1 MAELDKEQV
10 FHFFQSNPERPWHVQ
25 DVQKRLD
32 VDDRNALRKL
42 LSELADEGRLIRT
55 RRRTFGLPQ
64 EMNLFLG
71 KLQVTSGGYGFV
83 IPDSG
88 GGKDLFIPAD
98 RLSGAWDG
106 DRVLARPNPMAK
118 DGDRQSGEIVRILE
132 RGYDKVV
139 GTLEYAR
146 GYAILRPDSPRLR
159 ERILLTPESVGKLE
173 GGSRIVARM
182 VWPETSGEK
191 EPFGEVEEFLGSGDD
206 PEVETKAVIVK
217 YGLKAEFDPDTTAEA
232 RAVPPTV
239 GGDMMEGRT
248 DYRHVNTFTIDG
260 QDAKDFDDALSL
272 ERLNGGGKDG
282 LLRVGVH
289 IADVSYYV
297 AESTS
302 LDAEARERATS
313 VYLPG
318 STLPMLPE
326 SLSNGICSLV
336 EAEPR
341 LALSVFVDV
350 TRGGEVKG
358 VRFRETVIQSDA
370 RLTYEQVQE
379 YSDGGRLPHG
389 KRKLERDIKVL
400 INLSQ
405 ELRKE
410 RIGAGALDFDF
421 TEAKV
426 DVDEHGALH
435 LTPVRSNTARQLI
448 EEMMLLA
455 NRLVA
460 EELDRKDVPALYR
473 VHEDP
478 SEEKVEAL
486 QKALGRLGYTLDL
499 QHAKPQ
505 DLQRIL
511 REAAGKPEAQIVN
524 TLLLRSLKQAR
535 YSSENLGHF
544 GLAFENYLH
553 FTSPIRRYPDLVVH
567 RVMRVLLQH
576 RLSPTLRERLKTDFP
591 KLAEQSSERER
602 RAESAERDLTRYYH
616 ARWAKEHVGE
626 SFQGVV
632 SGVTNFGVFV
642 ALPNAVEGLMHVSH
656 LDDDYYIYL
665 EDSLM
670 LMGKHTRKRF
680 RLGDRIEVK
689 VLQANPTQRQIDLI
703 PASMEM
709 PEVEV
714 EEKPQRQ
721 KPPKNLKA
729 PAAYV
734 AEQGAEK
741 GAGKRAGRGGGRA
754 AAKGAGGNGRAGT
767 AAGGKAAG
775 GKAAGGKAAGGKATG
790 EKAAGEK
797 AAGEKAAGGR
807 PSGGRSGT
815 RRASKEAASKGAV
828 SKGAVSKGAVSKEAA
843 PKEAA
848 SEKGAAKGGRAK
860 RGTGT
865 QGAGKQGA
873 GGRAAKAPDAKAPAV
888 KGGASGGEASQG
900 KEASAQAGQT
910 KSRRSRRSR
919 SGRGASKQ
927 AGDQQAKGGDQQA
940 PANDAGRGGPG
951 RGGAGESGT
960 GEAPDRRGGGR
971 STSDRRARP
980 ERPQQGGSDAGGGKG
995 GRRAK
1000 RRLVFG
1006 RTDKE

>member
-1 MAELDKEQV
+1 MADLDKEQV

-88 GGKDLFIPAD
+88 QGKDLFIPAD
-98 RLSGAWDG
+98 KLSGAWDG
-106 DRVLARPNPMAK
+106 DRVVARPNPMVG
-118 DGDRQSGEIVRILE
+118 DGERQSGEIVRILE

-173 GGSRIVARM
+173 GGSRLVVRM
-182 VWPETSGEK
+182 VWPEASGEK
-191 EPFGEVEEFLGSGDD
+191 DPFGEVEEFLGRGDD
-206 PEVETKAVIVK
+206 PEVETRAVIVK
-217 YGLKAEFDPDTTAEA
+217 YGLKEDFDGDTTAEA
-232 RAVPPTV
+232 GAVPPTV

-248 DYRHVNTFTIDG
+248 DYRHVPTFTIDG
-260 QDAKDFDDALSL
+260 EDAKDFDDALSL
-272 ERLNGGGKDG
+272 ERLEGSGKDG

-297 AESTS
+297 AEGTS

-318 STLPMLPE
+318 QTLPMLPE
-326 SLSNGICSLV
+326 TLSNGICSLV
-336 EAEPR
+336 EGEPR
-341 LALSVFVDV
+341 LALSVFVDI
-350 TRGGEVKG
+350 TRAGEVKG
-358 VRFRETVIQSDA
+358 VRFRETVIQSDG
-370 RLTYEQVQE
+370 RLTYEQVQAF
-379 YSDGGRLPHG
+379 SDGGRLPHG

-405 ELRKE
+405 ELRTE

-421 TEAKV
+421 TEARV
-426 DVDEHGALH
+426 DVDEQGALH
-435 LTPVRSNTARQLI
+435 LTPVRSNASRQLI

-478 SEEKVEAL
+478 SEEKVQAL
-486 QKALGRLGYTLDL
+486 QKALARLGYTLDL

-511 REAAGKPEAQIVN
+511 RQAAGKPEAQIVN

-567 RVMRVLLQH
+567 RVMRALLQH
-576 RLSPTLRERLKTDFP
+576 RLSPTLKERLKTDFP

-616 ARWAKEHVGE
+616 ARWAKDHVGE
-626 SFQGVV
+626 SFNGVV

-642 ALPNAVEGLMHVSH
+642 ALPNAVEGLVHVSH

-680 RLGDRIEVK
+680 RLGDRVEVK

-703 PASMEM
+703 PAGMEM
-709 PEVEV
+709 PEVEP

-721 KPPKNLKA
+721 KPPRKLKTPAVHAGEAGAKRPASGNGAAGGASVAGGGGRRKRGA
-729 PAAYV
+729 PKGGAKGEAKPSG
-734 AEQGAEK
+734 QGAAKASTKGASEPSGKGAAKPSAKGAAKPAGK
-741 GAGKRAGRGGGRA
+741 GAGKPAGQAATGGAVQRADGSAGKAGGEAAGSGSRRKAGTEAAPPQPASKRSRRRRSGKGTGTATSGGSTGRPAGRGQA
-754 AAKGAGGNGRAGT
+754 
-767 AAGGKAAG
+767 
-775 GKAAGGKAAGGKATG
+775 
-790 EKAAGEK
+790 E
-797 AAGEKAAGGR
+797 
-807 PSGGRSGT
+807 
-815 RRASKEAASKGAV
+815 RAS
-828 SKGAVSKGAVSKEAA
+828 
-843 PKEAA
+843 
-848 SEKGAAKGGRAK
+848 
-860 RGTGT
+860 T
-865 QGAGKQGA
+865 
-873 GGRAAKAPDAKAPAV
+873 
-888 KGGASGGEASQG
+888 
-900 KEASAQAGQT
+900 
-910 KSRRSRRSR
+910 
-919 SGRGASKQ
+919 
-927 AGDQQAKGGDQQA
+927 
-940 PANDAGRGGPG
+940 
-951 RGGAGESGT
+951 
-960 GEAPDRRGGGR
+960 
-971 STSDRRARP
+971 
-980 ERPQQGGSDAGGGKG
+980 GGGKSPDG
-995 GRRAK
+995 TRKGSGSADAGAARRSK
-1000 RRLVFG
+1000 RRRLVFG
-1006 RTDKE
+1006 RSGKP